1 MIDLTADYP
10 WASQRIPQAISTM
23 LQATG
28 SLERLLRRTGWSPET
43 RDRLT
48 MLEGAG
54 NALLCMAR
62 SCTTAPDAPDTEQA
76 ATVRLIGLVGMW
88 CESLAELEPI
98 LLAESKAAAWIARH
112 TASDGQA
119 ARWRECGFA
128 PSARVEWVCEG
139 VRITGTVT
147 ADGRVALDEPVHG
160 ESHLRLTSAWR
171 TVVA

>member
-1 MIDLTADYP
+1 MIDLATDYP
-10 WASQRIPQAISTM
+10 WASQRMPQAISTM
-23 LQATG
+23 LRATG
-28 SLERLLRRTGWSPET
+28 SLGRLLKRTGWSPET
-43 RDRLT
+43 RGKLT

-54 NALLCMAR
+54 NALLLMAR
-62 SCTTAPDAPDTEQA
+62 NCTTAQDAPEAEQA
-76 ATVRLIGLVGMW
+76 AAVRTIGLVGMW
-88 CESLAELEPI
+88 CESLTELEPT

-112 TASDGQA
+112 TASEGQA
-119 ARWRECGFA
+119 ARWRESGFA
-128 PSARVEWVCEG
+128 PGARVEWTCEG

>member
-1 MIDLTADYP
+1 MIDLATDYP

-23 LQATG
+23 LRATG
-28 SLERLLRRTGWSPET
+28 NLGRLLKRTDWSPAT

-62 SCTTAPDAPDTEQA
+62 NCNTTQDAPEAEQA

>member
-1 MIDLTADYP
+1 MIADYP

-28 SLERLLRRTGWSPET
+28 SLERLLRRTGWTPET

-76 ATVRLIGLVGMW
+76 ATVRLIGLAGMW

-112 TASDGQA
+112 TASEGQA
-119 ARWRECGFA
+119 ARW
-128 PSARVEWVCEG
+128 
-139 VRITGTVT
+139 
-147 ADGRVALDEPVHG
+147 H
-160 ESHLRLTSAWR
+160 ESG
-171 TVVA
+171 

>member
-1 MIDLTADYP
+1 MIDRTADYP
-10 WASQRIPQAISTM
+10 RASQRIPQAISTM
-23 LQATG
+23 LRATG
-28 SLERLLRRTGWSPET
+28 NLERLLRRTGWTPET

-62 SCTTAPDAPDTEQA
+62 NCSTAPDAPEAEQA
-76 ATVRLIGLVGMW
+76 ATIQMMGLIEMW
-88 CESLAELEPI
+88 CESIAELEPT

-119 ARWRECGFA
+119 ARWRESGFA
-128 PSARVEWVCEG
+128 PGARVEWICEG
-139 VRITGTVT
+139 VRIAGTIT
-147 ADGRVALDEPVHG
+147 DDGRVALDEPAHG

-171 TVVA
+171 VA

>member
-1 MIDLTADYP
+1 MIADYP

-43 RDRLT
+43 RDHLA

-54 NALLCMAR
+54 NALLLMAR
-62 SCTTAPDAPDTEQA
+62 NCTTAQDAPEAEQA

-98 LLAESKAAAWIARH
+98 LLAESRTAAWIARH

-119 ARWRECGFA
+119 ARWRESGFA
-128 PSARVEWVCEG
+128 PGARVEWICEG
-139 VRITGTVT
+139 VRIAGTIT
-147 ADGRVALDEPVHG
+147 DDGRVALDEPVHG

>member
-1 MIDLTADYP
+1 MMPRTAVP
-10 WASQRIPQAISTM
+10 
-23 LQATG
+23 
-28 SLERLLRRTGWSPET
+28 ERFRVL
-43 RDRLT
+43 
-48 MLEGAG
+48 
-54 NALLCMAR
+54 NH
-62 SCTTAPDAPDTEQA
+62 
-76 ATVRLIGLVGMW
+76 VGTPGKHR
-88 CESLAELEPI
+88 SLAELEPI

-112 TASDGQA
+112 TASEGQA